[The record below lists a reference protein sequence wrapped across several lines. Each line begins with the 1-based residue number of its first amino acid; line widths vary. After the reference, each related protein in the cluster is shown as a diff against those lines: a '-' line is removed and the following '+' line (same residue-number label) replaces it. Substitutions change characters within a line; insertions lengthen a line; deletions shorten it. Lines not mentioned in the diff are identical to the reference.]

1 MTPAAARLS
10 PAPPGA
16 GDPRLSPAA
25 GDPRPRAAPV
35 ALAAVLA
42 TAAMLAGCGGG
53 DTSTQSPRA
62 VALALDFTPN
72 PVHAPI
78 YAAVREHEDRA
89 NGIRLQI
96 RPPGEGPD
104 SLKLVVSG
112 RATVGVLDI
121 HDLAIARER
130 GVDVVG
136 VGALVQRP
144 LAALLAQPEIHRP
157 RELEGRRVGV
167 SGLPS
172 DPAFL
177 DAIVGSDGGDAK
189 RVKQVTIGFQAV
201 SALASRRVAAVPAF
215 WNAEGVA
222 LDQKGHRVRQ
232 FRVERYGAPPYP
244 EVVFFTARR
253 TLDTRR
259 ADVAATMRAVAAGV
273 RDVERDP
280 SAAVQQMT
288 RLSQGADAKLV
299 RAQLDAVRPLF
310 DPPLTLDRAV
320 LERWARFDAR
330 IGLVEHRPDVAR
342 AFDFSVARP
351 TPR

>member
-1 MTPAAARLS
+1 M
-10 PAPPGA
+10 GA
-16 GDPRLSPAA
+16 LC
-25 GDPRPRAAPV
+25 
-35 ALAAVLA
+35 LAA
-42 TAAMLAGCGGG
+42 CGGA
-53 DTSTQSPRA
+53 DSSSKSPRT

-130 GVDVVG
+130 GIDVVG
-136 VGALVQRP
+136 VGALVQHP
-144 LAALLAQPEIHRP
+144 LAALLAQPEIRRP
-157 RELEGRRVGV
+157 RDLEGRRVGV

-177 DAIVGSDGGDAK
+177 DAIVGTDGGDAK

-201 SALASRRVAAVPAF
+201 SALASHRVEAVPAF

-222 LDQKGHRVRQ
+222 LQQKGHAVRQ
-232 FRVERYGAPPYP
+232 FRVEDYGAPAYP
-244 EVVFFTARR
+244 EVVFFTSRR
-253 TLDTRR
+253 TLDKRR
-259 ADVAATMRAVAAGV
+259 DDVAATMHAIAAGV

-280 SAAVQQMT
+280 SAAVTQMA
-288 RLSQGADAKLV
+288 RLTPGSDAKLV

-310 DPPLTLDRAV
+310 QPAVALDRKV
-320 LERWARFDAR
+320 LERWAGFDAR
-330 IGLVEHRPDVAR
+330 IGLVKRRPDVAR
-342 AFDFSVARP
+342 AFDFSVATQR
-351 TPR
+351 

>member
-1 MTPAAARLS
+1 MRIATPAGASRS
-10 PAPPGA
+10 PAPSG
-16 GDPRLSPAA
+16 A
-25 GDPRPRAAPV
+25 GDPRPRV
-35 ALAAVLA
+35 VVRALAALLA
-42 TAAMLAGCGGG
+42 AGACLAACGDA
-53 DTSTQSPRA
+53 DTSSQSPHT

-78 YAAVREHEDRA
+78 YAAVRDHADRA

-130 GVDVVG
+130 GIDVVG

-144 LAALLAQPEIHRP
+144 LAALLAQPDVRRP
-157 RELEGRRVGV
+157 RELAGKRVGV

-177 DAIVGSDGGDAK
+177 RAIVGSDGGDAR

-201 SALASRRVAAVPAF
+201 SALASGRVDAVPAF

-222 LDQKGHRVRQ
+222 LRQKGHRVRQ
-232 FRVERYGAPPYP
+232 FRVEDYGAPPYP
-244 EVVFFTARR
+244 EVVFITSRR
-253 TLDTRR
+253 TLAKRR

-280 SAAVQQMT
+280 DAAVTQMA
-288 RLSQGADAKLV
+288 RLEQGSDATLV
-299 RAQLDAVRPLF
+299 RAQLAAVRPLF
-310 DPPLTLDRAV
+310 EPAITLDRRV
-320 LERWARFDAR
+320 LARWAAFDAR
-330 IGLVEHRPDVAR
+330 IGLVDRRPDVSR
-342 AFDFSVARP
+342 AFDFSVATQR
-351 TPR
+351 